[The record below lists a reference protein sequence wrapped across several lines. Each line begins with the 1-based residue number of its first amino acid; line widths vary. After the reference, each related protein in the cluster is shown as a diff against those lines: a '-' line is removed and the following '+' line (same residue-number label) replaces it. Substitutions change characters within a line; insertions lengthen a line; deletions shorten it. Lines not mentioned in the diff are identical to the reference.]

1 MNSIFGKTILSVLAV
16 SLFAAPLIAFSQTLK
31 PEAHPLPVAL
41 PRGPAKPAMVGGGAS
56 EKSISVDR
64 NVTISLC
71 VTQGNLKVNGWN
83 RGEVR
88 VFVKDGVKFGFNVLQ
103 KSLHSES
110 PGWIKIVGR
119 AAKGK
124 YGPQSDCIWGDEIE
138 IDAPLGST
146 VSMTGTETTTTIDS
160 VKKVEIKT
168 LGGGISLRNI
178 ANGINAAAGQ
188 GDISVDESQG
198 TVVLD
203 TTTGNIVVFEAGPSE
218 IGNFFKARTNSGTV
232 SLQGLQHR
240 QIDVSSTSGSVIYDG
255 EILSGGT
262 YNLNTVKGSIKM
274 TIPANSSCQ
283 VIAFYGYGNF
293 NSELPLKI
301 ETEDKY
307 EGPTRRIVGKLGTG
321 GATVKLTS
329 NNGSILIKKR

>member
-1 MNSIFGKTILSVLAV
+1 MNSTIGKIIFSILAV
-16 SLFAAPLIAFSQTLK
+16 SLLAAAPLVTFSQTLK
-31 PEAHPLPVAL
+31 PETRPHPVAP
-41 PRGPAKPAMVGGGAS
+41 PRAPAQPAMVGGAS
-56 EKSISVDR
+56 EKSIAVDK

-71 VTQGNLKVNGWN
+71 VTQGTLKINGWN

-88 VFVKDGVKFGFNVLQ
+88 VFVKDGAKFRFDVLQ
-103 KSLHSES
+103 KSLNNDS
-110 PGWIKIVGR
+110 PGWIKISGIET
-119 AAKGK
+119 KGK

-138 IDAPLGST
+138 IDAPVGSA
-146 VSMTGTETTTTIDS
+146 VNMTGRETTTAIDG
-160 VKKVEIKT
+160 VKKVEVKT
-168 LGGGISLRNI
+168 LGGDISLRNI
-178 ANGINAAAGQ
+178 ANGINASAGQ
-188 GDISVDESQG
+188 GDIAVDESQG

-240 QIDVSSTSGSVIYDG
+240 QIDVSSTSGSVVFDG

-262 YNLNTVKGSIKM
+262 YTLSTVKGSIKM
-274 TIPANSSCQ
+274 SIPANSSCQ
-283 VIAFYGYGNF
+283 IVAWYGFGNF

-307 EGPTRRIVGKLGTG
+307 EGPTKRMIGKLGAG